1 MTKSRHYLKLLIL
14 FLGDIGLLY
23 FALVASLF
31 LRYYPEPG
39 WLLIDRHI
47 IPFGIIFAVWIVF
60 FNAFGL
66 YDLKFMKNGKMFLYR
81 ILRLMLTNTILA
93 IILFYF
99 FPFTIEPR
107 RNLLIIAIL
116 TTALIALWRYIFN
129 FFLIK
134 TPASRILFFGL
145 DREMN
150 ELAEY
155 LLQNRQL
162 GLKPI
167 GFISETA
174 SIPVLSAEF
183 LSLPFYKL
191 TEKSLKE
198 IAQDTR
204 ADSII
209 ISREIKENKTLTK
222 ILFQVIP
229 LGIGVV
235 EFAKFHEM
243 VTGKIPYSLIGEIWF
258 LENLIGIK
266 KGLYD
271 SLKRTSDI
279 ALSLIFIVP
288 ALFILPLAAL
298 AIKLESRGP
307 VFFRQKRVG
316 KNGKEFWLVK
326 FRSMVKDAEKMSG
339 FKGEGV
345 DPRHTRIGAFLRKSY
360 LDELPQIFNIFR
372 GEMSFVGPRPERPEY
387 VAELKQKIS
396 FYEMR
401 LLVLPG
407 ITGWAQI
414 NMENDASV
422 EDAPEKIQYDLYYI
436 KNRTFILDLLI
447 IIRTIF
453 AILGRQGR

>member
-1 MTKSRHYLKLLIL
+1 MTQSRHYIKLLIL
-14 FLGDIGLLY
+14 FLGDIGFLYLALLTG
-23 FALVASLF
+23 LF
-31 LRYYPEPG
+31 IRYYPDPG
-39 WLLIDRHI
+39 RLLIDQHI
-47 IPFGIIFAVWIVF
+47 IPFSIIFAVWLIF
-60 FNAFGL
+60 FQAFGL
-66 YDLKFMKNGKMFLYR
+66 YDLKFMKNERMFLYR
-81 ILRLMLTNTILA
+81 ILRLMMTNTILA
-93 IILFYF
+93 IIIFYF

-116 TTALIALWRYIFN
+116 TTAFIALWRYLFN

-134 TPASRILFFGL
+134 TPASRILFFGP
-145 DREMN
+145 DKEMN
-150 ELAEY
+150 EFAEY

-167 GFISETA
+167 GFISEHN
-174 SIPVLSAEF
+174 SIPVLSPEF
-183 LSLPFYKL
+183 LSIACYKL
-191 TEKSLKE
+191 TEKSLKQIVRE
-198 IAQDTR
+198 TR

-209 ISREIKENKTLTK
+209 ISREIKENKTLIK

-229 LGIGVV
+229 LGIGII

-243 VTGKIPYSLIGEIWF
+243 VTGKIPHSIIGEIWF

-266 KGLYD
+266 NSFYD
-271 SLKRTSDI
+271 SLKRVCDI
-279 ALSLIFIVP
+279 ILSLIFIIP
-288 ALFILPLAAL
+288 SLFLFPLIAL
-298 AIKLESRGP
+298 AIKLESPGP
-307 VFFRQKRVG
+307 IFFRQKRMG
-316 KNGKEFWLVK
+316 KNGREFWLVK

-339 FKGEGV
+339 FKGEGR
-345 DPRHTRIGAFLRKSY
+345 DPRHTEIGAFLRKSY
-360 LDELPQIFNIFR
+360 LDELPQIFNILR

-387 VAELKQKIS
+387 VAELKQKIP

-422 EDAPEKIQYDLYYI
+422 EDAPEKMQYDLYYI
-436 KNRTFILDLLI
+436 KNRAFILDLLI

>member
-1 MTKSRHYLKLLIL
+1 MYLSLL
-14 FLGDIGLLY
+14 
-23 FALVASLF
+23 VSLF
-31 LRYYPEPG
+31 IRYYPDPD
-39 WLLIDRHI
+39 WILIDQHI
-47 IPFGIIFAVWIVF
+47 VPFSIIFAAWFVF

-66 YDLKFMKNGKMFLYR
+66 YDLKFMKNEKMFLYR

-116 TTALIALWRYIFN
+116 TTILIALWRYLFN

-145 DREMN
+145 DKEMN

-167 GFISETA
+167 GFISENA
-174 SIPVLSAEF
+174 SLPVLSPEF
-183 LSLPFYKL
+183 LPLPFYKL
-191 TEKSLKE
+191 TERNLKE
-198 IAQDTR
+198 VAKETH

-209 ISREIKENKTLTK
+209 ISREIKENKTLAK
-222 ILFQVIP
+222 ILFQIIP
-229 LGIGVV
+229 LGIGVI
-235 EFAKFHEM
+235 EFTKFHEM
-243 VTGKIPYSLIGEIWF
+243 VTGKIPHSLIGEIWF

-266 KGLYD
+266 KELYD
-271 SLKRTSDI
+271 SLKRTCDI
-279 ALSLIFIVP
+279 VLSLIFIIP
-288 ALFILPLAAL
+288 SFFLFPLITF
-298 AIKLESRGP
+298 AIKLESPGP

-316 KNGKEFWLVK
+316 KNGQEFLLVK
-326 FRSMVKDAEKMSG
+326 FRSMVENAEKMSG
-339 FKGEGV
+339 FKGEDI
-345 DPRHTRIGAFLRKSY
+345 DPRHTKVGAFLRKSY
-360 LDELPQIFNIFR
+360 LDELPQIFNIVR

-387 VAELKQKIS
+387 VAKLKQQIP

-422 EDAPEKIQYDLYYI
+422 EDAPEKMQYDLYYV

-453 AILGRQGR
+453 SIIGRQGR

>member
-1 MTKSRHYLKLLIL
+1 MTKSRHYIKLLIL
-14 FLGDIGLLY
+14 FCGDIALLY
-23 FALVASLF
+23 LSLLAGLF
-31 LRYYPEPG
+31 VRYYPESG
-39 WLLIDRHI
+39 WLLVDQHI
-47 IPFGIIFAVWIVF
+47 IPFSIIFAVWIIL

-66 YDLKFMKNGKMFLYR
+66 YDLKFMKNEKMFLYR
-81 ILRLMLTNTILA
+81 ILRLMLANTILA

-107 RNLLIIAIL
+107 RNLLIIAVL
-116 TTALIALWRYIFN
+116 TTVLIALWRYLFN
-129 FFLIK
+129 FFLLK

-145 DREMN
+145 NTDMN

-155 LLQNRQL
+155 ILQNRQL
-162 GLKPI
+162 GFKPI
-167 GFISETA
+167 GFIAENA
-174 SIPVLSAEF
+174 SIPILSPEF
-183 LSLPFYKL
+183 LSLPLHTLAEKKL
-191 TEKSLKE
+191 KAIVQETH
-198 IAQDTR
+198 

-229 LGIGVV
+229 LGVGVV

-243 VTGKIPYSLIGEIWF
+243 VTGKIPHSLIGEIWF

-271 SLKRTSDI
+271 SLKRTCDI
-279 ALSLIFIVP
+279 VLSLVF
-288 ALFILPLAAL
+288 LFPSFFLFPLAAL
-298 AIKLESRGP
+298 AIKCESRGP

-316 KNGKEFWLVK
+316 KNGQEFWLVK
-326 FRSMVKDAEKMSG
+326 FRSMVEDAEKMSG
-339 FKGEGV
+339 FKGGGR
-345 DPRHTRIGAFLRKSY
+345 DPRHTRVGAFLRKSY
-360 LDELPQIFNIFR
+360 LDELPQIFNIIR

-387 VAELKQKIS
+387 VAELKQKIP

-414 NMENDASV
+414 NMEDDASV
-422 EDAPEKIQYDLYYI
+422 EDAPEKMQYDLYYI